1 MNSQSIDKP
10 VKPERRWDID
20 WLRVLAVLLLF
31 PFHTARIFD
40 VWEEFYVKND
50 QLSSALTYV
59 IGYLGPWHMPLFFLL
74 AGASTWFALRFRSGG
89 RYAVERV
96 KRLLIPFLF
105 GLLVLVPPQTY
116 FGLRNHSDYSESFV
130 SYYPRFFEMI
140 PADMDGYFL
149 GGFTLAHLWFIIYL
163 FLISLVALPL
173 FLLLNRKSGQRLVG
187 WLAAFCSLPGAIFL
201 LAVPI
206 ILMGS
211 ITDFWPDPFYFL
223 ALFVLGYIMMADAR
237 FGEAIDRHKAIA
249 LFLGPVLFLVVTYFN
264 VASWPKG
271 IPGWLI
277 RIYFGGFATW
287 FFLVALLGYGR
298 RLLNFTNGFLKYVGE
313 ASYPWYILHQT
324 VIVAIG
330 FYVVQWGAGVPVK
343 YVTILVASFVA
354 TVAVYDLVVKR
365 TNVTRFL
372 FGMRPKKKRPEAPAP
387 RREETTA
394 LY

>member
-1 MNSQSIDKP
+1 MNSQAIDKP

-40 VWEEFYVKND
+40 VWGTWYVKND
-50 QLSSALTYV
+50 QLSDVLTYLV
-59 IGYLGPWHMPLFFLL
+59 GYMNPWHMPLFFLL

-116 FGLRNHSDYSESFV
+116 FGLRNHSNYSESFLQ
-130 SYYPRFFEMI
+130 YYPRFFEMI

-163 FLISLVALPL
+163 FIISLVALPL

-187 WLAAFCSLPGAIFL
+187 WLAAFCSLPGTIFL

-206 ILMGS
+206 IVMGS
-211 ITDFWPDPFYFL
+211 ITDFNPDPFYYL
-223 ALFVLGYIMMADAR
+223 TLFILGYILMADAR

-249 LFLGPVLFLVVTYFN
+249 LFLGPVLFLVATYFS
-264 VASWPKG
+264 VTSWPKG

-277 RIYFGGFATW
+277 RIYLGGFATW
-287 FFLVALLGYGR
+287 FFIIALLGYGKK
-298 RLLNFTNGFLKYVGE
+298 LLNFTNGFLKYAGE
-313 ASYPWYILHQT
+313 ASYPGYILHQT
-324 VIVAIG
+324 VIVTIG
-330 FYVVQWGAGVPVK
+330 FFVVQWGAGVPVK
-343 YVTILVASFVA
+343 YVTILAASFVA

-387 RREETTA
+387 RREETA
-394 LY
+394 A